1 MPAHIWGM
9 TMTFNATQHPR
20 NGERGLPGNGGQFAA
35 AEHSTD
41 VVDLG
46 LSHASSFDDDPLA
59 LTPKQDSQRQVRIAQ
74 GVRADTTTWRPSD
87 DLSGVRYRT
96 GGDTDEHK
104 LKAALVFAPERSGG
118 SWTISRKTVVDDI
131 DNGRVN
137 DERNMGPYGATF
149 FDALVKRGALV
160 PVTPGNRA
168 EYTEAY
174 ERGRRYFGDTSTPE
188 AMRAQTD
195 ELYEIDADLI
205 VQIYPELSKNGDAW
219 HDHAASYGFG
229 SRR

>member
-1 MPAHIWGM
+1 
-9 TMTFNATQHPR
+9 MTFDPRVHPR

-35 AEHSTD
+35 AEHTAD
-41 VVDLG
+41 VIG
-46 LSHASSFDDDPLA
+46 LSLDHTASFDDNPLA
-59 LTPKQDSQRQVRIAQ
+59 LTPKQDSQRQVRIAK

-96 GGDTDEHK
+96 GGELNETQ

-131 DNGRVN
+131 DNGQVN

-160 PVTPGNRA
+160 PVTADNRA
-168 EYTEAY
+168 EYAAMY
-174 ERGRRYFGDTSTPE
+174 EHGRRANGDTSTPE

-205 VQIYPELSKNGDAW
+205 VQIYPELTKNGDAW

>member
-1 MPAHIWGM
+1 MA
-9 TMTFNATQHPR
+9 FESRLHPR
-20 NGERGLPGNGGQFAA
+20 AGERGLPGNGGRFAN
-35 AEHSTD
+35 AEHTTD

-46 LSHASSFDDDPLA
+46 LTHSASFDDNPLA

-74 GVRADTTTWRPSD
+74 GVRADTATWRPSD
-87 DLSGVRYRT
+87 ELSGVRYRT
-96 GGDTDEHK
+96 GGE
-104 LKAALVFAPERSGG
+104 LNEAQLRAALVHAPERSGG

-131 DNGRVN
+131 DNGQVN

-149 FDALVKRGALV
+149 FDSLVRRGALV
-160 PVTPGNRA
+160 PVSDSNRA
-168 EYTEAY
+168 EYTTMY

-205 VQIYPELSKNGDAW
+205 VQIYPELTKNGDAW

>member
-1 MPAHIWGM
+1 M
-9 TMTFNATQHPR
+9 TMTFDARQHPR
-20 NGERGLPGNGGQFAA
+20 NGDRGLPGHAGQFAH
-35 AEHSTD
+35 AEHTTD
-41 VVDLG
+41 VIDLG
-46 LSHASSFDDDPLA
+46 LTHTTSFDNDPLA

-96 GGDTDEHK
+96 GGDTDELK

-131 DNGRVN
+131 DNGAVN

-149 FDALVKRGALV
+149 FDALAARGALV
-160 PVTPGNRA
+160 PVSDGNRA
-168 EYTEAY
+168 EYTAAY
-174 ERGRRYFGDTSTPE
+174 ERGRRAHGDTSSPE
-188 AMRAQTD
+188 EMQAQTD
-195 ELYEIDADLI
+195 ALYEIDADLI
-205 VQIYPELSKNGDAW
+205 IQIYPELTKNGDAW